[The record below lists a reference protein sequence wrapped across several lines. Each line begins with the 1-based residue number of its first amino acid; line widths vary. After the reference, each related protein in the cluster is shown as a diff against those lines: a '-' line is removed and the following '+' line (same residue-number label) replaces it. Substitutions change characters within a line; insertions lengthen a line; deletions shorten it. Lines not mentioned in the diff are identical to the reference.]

1 MCPVDVSVGL
11 QPSTCGLLLFYLLT
25 PVCCLSGHSCFA
37 LWTVCLWQIAKLC
50 LFHSFN
56 LTENPVFLLS
66 DQSDLS
72 SPVSLMCLTTEQYF
86 YSARGFRA
94 CGCLELK
101 ELQRGRYVKAQN
113 ASTAIFPPFFL
124 AILFCAQRKLVA
136 YELNVSWQADSE
148 LA

>member
-1 MCPVDVSVGL
+1 MSCRCECRTATKHMRFTPVLPPDA
-11 QPSTCGLLLFYLLT
+11 CLLFIWALLFCT
-25 PVCCLSGHSCFA
+25 VDCLSV
-37 LWTVCLWQIAKLC
+37 LLC

-66 DQSDLS
+66 DLSDLS

-113 ASTAIFPPFFL
+113 ASTAIYFLPSSWPFCSVL
-124 AILFCAQRKLVA
+124 
-136 YELNVSWQADSE
+136 SE
-148 LA
+148 N